1 MLKATTTVSTICSLG
16 LAAAAHAQAPI
27 GWQVAA
33 QSIEAPAGV
42 TGETWG
48 YCIAFNED
56 ASLLAVGAP
65 NARVDGIG
73 GVGKVYIYER
83 VVDVGSGVVTW
94 ELDQTLEAP
103 PLETGEPDVPYE
115 PVGFAQFGS
124 SVALENDILVVGS
137 WGWTGVGD
145 PSFAGRAFVYTR
157 DGGTFGSTVTSGLS
171 TYDIPEA
178 VLQPNDRVALDL
190 FGYEVA
196 IDFEGADGTIVV
208 GKQLGEGPAAQN
220 NAGSAYVFEGSG
232 AVWTQVA
239 KLTAGDSAAAN
250 DNFGEQIAVR
260 EGTVVVGCPKHDGP
274 TGSTNSG
281 TVFVFERPGGGWA
294 GATVPT
300 STIRASDASPND
312 GFGAS
317 VDLIKDGSGTLIA
330 IGAPGYDRDQAG
342 DTFSGNG
349 AAYVYTGSG
358 TTWSLANRAFARE
371 SNPNNAFGF
380 SVAAAGNFNQPSLIV
395 GSPGYEGGA
404 VGSGVG
410 FNLVGSGGTYALTD
424 SDLWVP
430 SSAAGGSLGRSVA
443 HRRDIGAEIV
453 IRAAL
458 CSEYPTLAPRIFV
471 LDFDTTVPGPEYPT
485 EKQVAAGVPEQ
496 PQAPGK
502 DGFPDVATGGTPSG
516 GGLPSGG
523 VGGNST
529 IVIPLTPIQ
538 ADFGLVIGTVMVTNG
553 NQLLGF
559 QTDGRNA
566 RSKST
571 AQPIGTIPS
580 GWVYLSAPDIN
591 GDRGG
596 DPVFIDR
603 SDASAV
609 KVRAWLRDGLSVIG
623 QREVA
628 TLPAGYGYLTFGKLN
643 DGQTDDLVW
652 QDGDEAVVWF
662 IAEGAIESEARIA
675 LPGADP
681 LDPST
686 FGGWEATI
694 TDIDT
699 DNAFELVLRKAGV
712 GAFLYRVSDDG
723 TEPVQQELPDQG
735 PGFTLL
741 GSADM
746 DGEDA
751 SDLVW
756 HDLSRDAPY
765 FSYLRV
771 TQDNLG
777 NEIIVE
783 EGGRDWPLSFGG
795 ITPVEVR
802 DLDSNGTGDFILQI
816 GSDAIIFL
824 TEIKSTDSGFS
835 YLGTAYRRNLGSIP
849 GGGQVRGFGVR

>member
-1 MLKATTTVSTICSLG
+1 MPSKICYLQSA
-16 LAAAAHAQAPI
+16 LALWAGSCALAETRSHAQAPI

-33 QSIEAPAGV
+33 QSIEPPASV
-42 TGETWG
+42 TGESWG
-48 YCIAFNED
+48 YSIAFNED

-65 NARVDGIG
+65 NARALGAS

-83 VVDVGSGVVTW
+83 EVDGSSVVSWT
-94 ELDQTLEAP
+94 LAQTITAP
-103 PLETGEPDVPYE
+103 PFETGDPEGPYAV
-115 PVGFAQFGS
+115 VGFAQFGS

-178 VLQPNDRVALDL
+178 VLRPNDRVALDL

-196 IDFEGADGTIVV
+196 IDFEGANGTIVV
-208 GKQLGEGPAAQN
+208 GKQLGEGPAEQS

-232 AVWTQVA
+232 AAWTQVA

-380 SVAAAGNFNQPSLIV
+380 SVAATGSFNQPSLLV

-410 FNLVGSGGTYALTD
+410 FNVVGSGGSYALTD

-430 SSAAGGSLGRSVA
+430 SSAAGSSLGRSVA
-443 HRRDIGAEIV
+443 HRRFIGAEVI

-458 CSEYPTLAPRIFV
+458 GSEYPTLAPRIFV
-471 LDFDTTVPGPEYPT
+471 LDFSTSVPGPDYPT
-485 EKQVAAGVPEQ
+485 DKQIAAGVP
-496 PQAPGK
+496 PCPHSPGTGGWPSCSRTASDADS
-502 DGFPDVATGGTPSG
+502 DGVPDVYDNCPTTPNPSQSDCDGDGSG
-516 GGLPSGG
+516 DTCEIDSGAADLNADG
-523 VGGNST
+523 
-529 IVIPLTPIQ
+529 IPDSCQ
-538 ADFGLVIGTVMVTNG
+538 CYGDVTG
-553 NQLLGF
+553 NQLVDGIDLAILISAWGGGGSGEF
-559 QTDGRNA
+559 DADLDQDGVVDGRDLA
-566 RSKST
+566 LLLST
-571 AQPIGTIPS
+571 WGTC
-580 GWVYLSAPDIN
+580 
-591 GDRGG
+591 
-596 DPVFIDR
+596 
-603 SDASAV
+603 
-609 KVRAWLRDGLSVIG
+609 
-623 QREVA
+623 
-628 TLPAGYGYLTFGKLN
+628 
-643 DGQTDDLVW
+643 
-652 QDGDEAVVWF
+652 
-662 IAEGAIESEARIA
+662 
-675 LPGADP
+675 
-681 LDPST
+681 
-686 FGGWEATI
+686 
-694 TDIDT
+694 
-699 DNAFELVLRKAGV
+699 
-712 GAFLYRVSDDG
+712 
-723 TEPVQQELPDQG
+723 
-735 PGFTLL
+735 
-741 GSADM
+741 
-746 DGEDA
+746 A
-751 SDLVW
+751 SD
-756 HDLSRDAPY
+756 P
-765 FSYLRV
+765 
-771 TQDNLG
+771 
-777 NEIIVE
+777 
-783 EGGRDWPLSFGG
+783 
-795 ITPVEVR
+795 
-802 DLDSNGTGDFILQI
+802 
-816 GSDAIIFL
+816 
-824 TEIKSTDSGFS
+824 
-835 YLGTAYRRNLGSIP
+835 
-849 GGGQVRGFGVR
+849 

>member
-1 MLKATTTVSTICSLG
+1 MLKARTIVSTICSLG

-33 QSIEAPAGV
+33 QSIDAPA

-48 YCIAFNED
+48 YSIAFNED

-65 NARVDGIG
+65 NARVLGG
-73 GVGKVYIYER
+73 SGVGKVYIYER
-83 VVDVGSGVVTW
+83 LVDGTGAVSW
-94 ELDQTLEAP
+94 NLAQTIPAP
-103 PLETGEPDVPYE
+103 PFVTTDPDDPYVV
-115 PVGFAQFGS
+115 VGFAQFGC
-124 SVALENDILVVGS
+124 SVALENDTLVVGS
-137 WGWTGVGD
+137 WGWTAQGETTTF
-145 PSFAGRAFVYTR
+145 SGRAFVYSR
-157 DGGTFGSTVTSGLS
+157 VSGTFGTVDADNPDGNSYTLP
-171 TYDIPEA
+171 TATLRPD
-178 VLQPNDRVALDL
+178 DRAALDL

-196 IDFEGADGTIVV
+196 IDFEGANGTIVV
-208 GKQLGEGPAAQN
+208 GKQLGEGPAAES

-232 AVWTQVA
+232 STWTQVA
-239 KLTAGDSAAAN
+239 KLTTGDAAAAN

-260 EGTVVVGCPKHDGP
+260 DGTVVVGCPKHDGP

-281 TVFVFERPGGGWA
+281 TVFVFERPGAFGTWVA
-294 GATVPT
+294 STEPT
-300 STIRASDASPND
+300 TSIRAADGSSNDA
-312 GFGAS
+312 FGAS
-317 VDLIKDGSGTLIA
+317 VDVLKDGGGTLIA
-330 IGAPGYDRDQAG
+330 IGAPGYDRDLAG
-342 DTFSGNG
+342 DSFNGNG

-358 TTWSLANRAFARE
+358 TTWSLAERAFARE

-380 SVAAAGNFNQPSLIV
+380 SVAAAGSVNQPSLIV

-404 VGSGVG
+404 VGSGTG
-410 FNLVGSGGTYALTD
+410 FNVLGSGGAYSLAG

-430 SSAAGGSLGRSVA
+430 DSAANGALGRSTA
-443 HRRDIGAEIV
+443 HRRVIGADVV

-458 CSEYPTLAPRIFV
+458 GSEYPTLAPRIFV
-471 LDFDTTVPGPEYPT
+471 WDFSTSVPGPDYPT
-485 EKQVAAGVPEQ
+485 DKQIAAGVPPE
-496 PQAPGK
+496 PVAPGA
-502 DGFPDVATGGTPSG
+502 DGFPDDATGGQPAG
-516 GGLPSGG
+516 GGVPSGG
-523 VGGNST
+523 VGGGT
-529 IVIPLTPIQ
+529 TVVIPLTPIQ

-553 NQLLGF
+553 KQLLGF

-566 RSKST
+566 RSKSE

-580 GWVYLSAPDIN
+580 GWVYLAAPDIN

-596 DPVFIDR
+596 DPLFIDTTTN
-603 SDASAV
+603 
-609 KVRAWLRDGLSVIG
+609 KVRAWLRDGLTVTG
-623 QREVA
+623 QREVGNWNSN
-628 TLPAGYGYLTFGKLN
+628 LRYLTFGKLN
-643 DGQTDDLVW
+643 DDQTDDIVW

-662 IAEGAIESEARIA
+662 IADGAIENEARIP
-675 LPGADP
+675 LEGADP

-686 FGGWEATI
+686 LSAWEATV

-712 GAFLYRVSDDG
+712 GTFLYRVSDDG
-723 TEPVQQELPDQG
+723 TEPVAQELPDQG

-746 DGEDA
+746 DGENA

-777 NEIIVE
+777 NEIIIE
-783 EGGRDWPLSFGG
+783 DGGREWPLSFGG

-835 YLGTAYRRNLGSIP
+835 YLGTAYRRNLGEVP
-849 GGGQVRGFGVR
+849 GGGTVRGFGVR

>member
-1 MLKATTTVSTICSLG
+1 MLKARTIVSTICPLA

-33 QSIEAPAGV
+33 QSIEPPAGV
-42 TGETWG
+42 TGESWG
-48 YCIAFNED
+48 YSIAFNED

-65 NARVDGIG
+65 NARALGAS

-83 VVDVGSGVVTW
+83 EVDGSGVVSWT
-94 ELDQTLEAP
+94 LAQTITAP
-103 PLETGEPDVPYE
+103 PFETGDPEGPYLV
-115 PVGFAQFGS
+115 VGFAQFGC
-124 SVALENDILVVGS
+124 SVALENDTLVVGS
-137 WGWTGVGD
+137 WGWTS
-145 PSFAGRAFVYTR
+145 PAETTTFSGRAFVYER
-157 DGGTFGSTVTSGLS
+157 AGGLFGTDDTFEGNDYTLPTATLR
-171 TYDIPEA
+171 
-178 VLQPNDRVALDL
+178 PNDRAALDL

-196 IDFEGADGTIVV
+196 IDFEGANGTIVV

-220 NAGSAYVFEGSG
+220 NAGSAYVFEGS
-232 AVWTQVA
+232 ADAWTQVA

-281 TVFVFERPGGGWA
+281 TVFVYERPGA
-294 GATVPT
+294 FGAWVADTVPT
-300 STIRASDASPND
+300 DSIRADDGSSND
-312 GFGAS
+312 NFGAS

-330 IGAPGYDRDQAG
+330 IGAPGYDRDLAG

-349 AAYVYTGSG
+349 ATYVYTGSG
-358 TTWSLANRAFARE
+358 TDWLLDERAFARE

-380 SVAAAGNFNQPSLIV
+380 SVAATGSFNQPSLLV

-410 FNLVGSGGTYALTD
+410 FNVVGSGGSYALTD

-430 SSAAGGSLGRSVA
+430 SSAAGSSLGRSVA
-443 HRRDIGAEIV
+443 HRRFIGAEVI

-458 CSEYPTLAPRIFV
+458 GSEYPTLAPRIFV
-471 LDFDTTVPGPEYPT
+471 LDFSTSVPGPEYPT
-485 EKQVAAGVPEQ
+485 DKQIAAGVPEQ
-496 PQAPGK
+496 GQAPGA
-502 DGFPDVATGGTPSG
+502 DGFPDDATGGVPSG
-516 GGLPSGG
+516 GSVPAGG
-523 VGGNST
+523 VGGGTT

-538 ADFGLVIGTVMVTNG
+538 ADFGLVIGTVMVTSG
-553 NQLLGF
+553 NKLMGF

-566 RSKST
+566 RSKSE
-571 AQPIGTIPS
+571 AQLIGTIPS
-580 GWVYLSAPDIN
+580 GWVYLAAPDIN

-596 DPVFIDR
+596 DPVFIDTTTN
-603 SDASAV
+603 
-609 KVRAWLRDGLSVIG
+609 KVRAWLRDGLTVTG
-623 QREVA
+623 QREIGNWSSG
-628 TLPAGYGYLTFGKLN
+628 LGYLTFGKLN
-643 DGQTDDLVW
+643 ADQADDLVW

-662 IAEGAIESEARIA
+662 INDGAIENEARIP
-675 LPGADP
+675 LEGADP

-686 FGGWEATI
+686 LSGWEATI

-712 GAFLYRVSDDG
+712 GTFRYTVSDDG

-746 DGEDA
+746 DGENA

-771 TQDNLG
+771 TQDDAG
-777 NEIIVE
+777 NEVVIE
-783 EGGRDWPLSFGG
+783 DGGRDWPLSFGG

-824 TEIKSTDSGFS
+824 TEIKSTDNGFS
-835 YLGTAYRRNLGSIP
+835 YLGTAYRRNLGAVP
-849 GGGQVRGFGVR
+849 GDGQVRGFGVR